1 MRELASQY
9 GGQEG
14 AMKVLLQFVN
24 KLATVEG
31 INDAFIVATI
41 FSIIALIL
49 CLFYKATKAKAT
61 AQKID
66 ADNSINHE

>member
-24 KLATVEG
+24 KLANLVEG

-41 FSIIALIL
+41 FNIYRLNFMFI
-49 CLFYKATKAKAT
+49 FNK
-61 AQKID
+61 
-66 ADNSINHE
+66 E

>member
-31 INDAFIVATI
+31 INDDLVQQDSFYLTLPQK
-41 FSIIALIL
+41 LI
-49 CLFYKATKAKAT
+49 
-61 AQKID
+61 
-66 ADNSINHE
+66 NVV

>member
-41 FSIIALIL
+41 LAS
-49 CLFYKATKAKAT
+49 
-61 AQKID
+61 
-66 ADNSINHE
+66 SP